1 MEPVGR
7 VTQLWRYPVKSMGG
21 HRVEEAHL
29 AARGLRSDRLWAVR
43 DLETDVLATARRLPG
58 LLTCTARF
66 EGEPSPD
73 VGPGR
78 SWPVVVTFPDGEEL
92 GSGDPRVH
100 DRLGELLGRRVRL
113 EPLPPL
119 GDTRAH
125 RAGPQTPA
133 SVRRDLGLDG
143 HDGADRLPTRPAIPL
158 RTLLRLAR
166 YATPPGSHV
175 DVFPVHL
182 LSTTTLA
189 TLAAEAPGSVVDVRR
204 FRPNVV
210 VELDD
215 PAAGLPDEGDPGL
228 PEHGWSGGRVELGGA
243 RLSVVTPTVRC
254 VVPTRPQPG
263 LEKDR
268 GVVRAV
274 ARRADRFAGAYAEV
288 ATSGPVREGDP
299 VSLAPGRPPGVVRR
313 AADRALAATLQQA
326 VRLGERGGSGMARM
340 D

>member
-7 VTQLWRYPVKSMGG
+7 VAQLWRHPVKSMGG
-21 HRVEEAHL
+21 HRVPEATVGR
-29 AARGLRSDRLWAVR
+29 RGVRADRLWAVR

-58 LLTCTARF
+58 LLTCEARF
-66 EGEPSPD
+66 DGEPPAD

-100 DRLGELLGRRVRL
+100 ERLGELLGRRVRL
-113 EPLPPL
+113 QPLPPV
-119 GDTRAH
+119 GDRRAH
-125 RAGPQTPA
+125 RAGLQTPA
-133 SVRRDLGLDG
+133 SVRRDLGLDR
-143 HDGADRLPTRPAIPL
+143 DDRLPSRPAVPL

-204 FRPNVV
+204 FRPDVV
-210 VELDD
+210 LELDQTAVAG
-215 PAAGLPDEGDPGL
+215 AADPGL
-228 PEHGWSGGRVELGGA
+228 PEHGWSGGTLRLGGA
-243 RLSVVTPTVRC
+243 RLAVVTPTVRC
-254 VVPTRPQPG
+254 VVPTRPQAG
-263 LEKDR
+263 LDR
-268 GVVRAV
+268 DREVMRAV

-288 ATSGPVREGDP
+288 AAEGLVREGDE
-299 VSLAPGRPPGVVRR
+299 VLLAPGRPPGVVRR
-313 AADRALAATLQQA
+313 AADRALAAALQRA
-326 VRLGERGGSGMARM
+326 VRLGARTT
-340 D
+340 

>member
-29 AARGLRSDRLWAVR
+29 GPRGVRTDRLWAVR
-43 DLETDVLATARRLPG
+43 DLGTGVLATARRLPG

-66 EGEPSPD
+66 DGEPQGD

-78 SWPVVVTFPDGEEL
+78 SWPVVVTFPDGTEL
-92 GSGDPRVH
+92 AGDDPRVH
-100 DRLGELLGRRVRL
+100 DRLGELLGTRVRL
-113 EPLPPL
+113 EPLPTL
-119 GDTRAH
+119 GDRRAH
-125 RAGPQTPA
+125 RAGLQTPA

-182 LSTTTLA
+182 LSTTTLT
-189 TLAAEAPGSVVDVRR
+189 TLAAEAPDSVVDVRR

-215 PAAGLPDEGDPGL
+215 PTTGLRVEDDPGL
-228 PEHGWSGGRVELGGA
+228 PEHGWSGGSVRLGGA

-263 LEKDR
+263 LDKDR
-268 GVVRAV
+268 GVMRAV
-274 ARRADRFAGAYAEV
+274 ARRGDRFAGAYAEV
-288 ATSGPVREGDP
+288 ATSGPVHEGDA
-299 VSLAPGRPPGVVRR
+299 VSLEPGRPPGVVRR
-313 AADRALAATLQQA
+313 VADRALAAALQQA
-326 VRLGERGGSGMARM
+326 VRLGRDPM